1 MKDLRVDERTDKLL
15 TEAEAQRSARQVLD
29 ILDLLIPTRKSAW
42 KIGCSALGRLIEHM
56 NAANVF
62 RTEDPSP
69 DEMER
74 QAEYDAQLAAE
85 PRRLTEDK
93 EES

>member
-1 MKDLRVDERTDKLL
+1 MSAREVGKLL
-15 TEAEAQRSARQVLD
+15 SEAEVNRSAREVLD

-62 RTEDPSP
+62 RTEDPTP

-74 QAEYDAQLAAE
+74 QAEYDARVAAE
-85 PRRLTEDK
+85 FHRITED
-93 EES
+93 EEE